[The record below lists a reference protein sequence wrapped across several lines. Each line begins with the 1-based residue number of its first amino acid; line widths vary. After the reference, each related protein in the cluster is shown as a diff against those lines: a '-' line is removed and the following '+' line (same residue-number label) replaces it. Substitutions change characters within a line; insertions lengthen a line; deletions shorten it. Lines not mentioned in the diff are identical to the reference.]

1 MMYDTVDTVYDCVR
15 IATGVMSTLKIKPD
29 RMLKGA
35 MYFPHRTCLLCV
47 SVANSGCAIF
57 TRPCSTCG
65 RPISRYAC
73 NRLGRV
79 FGAQGPPLPR
89 HPPHLR

>member
-35 MYFPHRTCLLCV
+35 NTTLPLDLLTQCLHCKL
-47 SVANSGCAIF
+47 VAQC
-57 TRPCSTCG
+57 
-65 RPISRYAC
+65 
-73 NRLGRV
+73 
-79 FGAQGPPLPR
+79 
-89 HPPHLR
+89 